1 MRFVI
6 DPHGPELARPSYGC
20 EPSWKGTAVGWIW
33 FLAAVWTVVVIIYV
47 SVSDN
52 NNEPPDIGGPD

>member
-1 MRFVI
+1 M
-6 DPHGPELARPSYGC
+6 
-20 EPSWKGTAVGWIW
+20 GWIW